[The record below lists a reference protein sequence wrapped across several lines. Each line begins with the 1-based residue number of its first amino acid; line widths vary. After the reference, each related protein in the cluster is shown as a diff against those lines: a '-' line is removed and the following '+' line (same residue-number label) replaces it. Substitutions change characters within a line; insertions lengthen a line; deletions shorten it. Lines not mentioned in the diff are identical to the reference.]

1 MMVGPPSSAEGDSMI
16 GRPAS
21 SRRLLLATV
30 VFCAGGSVP
39 GVAADPVRSPQELM
53 AERGLVRYR
62 GAWRTVQ
69 EIEIIEAGERADAA
83 RREWKE
89 KLERLRRAIGQP
101 ATADRAIEEIR
112 EIADPA
118 AVAAL
123 GEALAGER
131 DQRVRSLYV
140 EALSHIRAADAVG
153 VLVTAAIDH
162 PDAVTRADACDR
174 LVVIGP
180 RLAGPPLVA
189 ALSGGDNARINR
201 AAEALGRLGLAEA
214 VGPLIDALQTEHVA
228 VVNDGGGPGSTS
240 VTFTPGGG
248 GGLSAGGGPKRV
260 KGTLR
265 NDAVLAALVTLTGAN
280 FEWDEAAWKAWRAS
294 REAPPADYDP
304 RRGLP

>member
-1 MMVGPPSSAEGDSMI
+1 MI
-16 GRPAS
+16 GLPPTARV
-21 SRRLLLATV
+21 LLLVAAV
-30 VFCAGGSVP
+30 LRAAAP
-39 GVAADPVRSPQELM
+39 AAGVAAETVKSPQELM

-69 EIEIIEAGERADAA
+69 EIEIIEAGERNDAA
-83 RREWKE
+83 RRQWKE
-89 KLERLRRAIGQP
+89 KIERLRKAIGQP

-118 AVAAL
+118 AVSAL

-140 EALSHIRAADAVG
+140 EALSHIRSPDAVA
-153 VLVTAAIDH
+153 VLVTAAVDH

-180 RLAGPPLVA
+180 RLAAPPLVA

-201 AAEALGRLGLAEA
+201 AAEALGRLGLGEA
-214 VGPLIDALQTEHVA
+214 VGPLIDALETEHVA
-228 VVNDGGGPGSTS
+228 VVNEGGGPGSTS
-240 VTFTPGGG
+240 VTFTPNGG

-260 KGTLR
+260 KGTVR

>member
-1 MMVGPPSSAEGDSMI
+1 MT
-16 GRPAS
+16 GRPAFS
-21 SRRLLLATV
+21 HVLLLLGTV
-30 VFCAGGSVP
+30 LCA
-39 GVAADPVRSPQELM
+39 AAPAAGIAAETAKSPQELM

-69 EIEIIEAGERADAA
+69 EIELIEAGERGDAA

-89 KLERLRRAIGQP
+89 KLERLRKAIGQP
-101 ATADRAIEEIR
+101 ATADRAIEEVR

-131 DQRVRSLYV
+131 DQRVRTLYV
-140 EALSHIRAADAVG
+140 EALSHIRSADAVV
-153 VLVTAAIDH
+153 VLVTVSVDH
-162 PDAVTRADACDR
+162 PDAVTRADTCDR
-174 LVVIGP
+174 LVKIGP

-189 ALSGGDNARINR
+189 ALSGGDNARVNR
-201 AAEALGRLGLAEA
+201 AAEALGRLGVVEA

-228 VVNDGGGPGSTS
+228 VVSEGGGPGSTS
-240 VTFTPGGG
+240 VTFTPNGG

-260 KGTLR
+260 KGVLR